1 MKSFRGK
8 LYALLGAGMVLQMG
22 GCSITDVVGEAL
34 NSAIPDLV
42 GRLLGA

>member
-1 MKSFRGK
+1 MKSLRGK
-8 LYALLGAGMVLQMG
+8 VFALLGAGMIFQMG

>member
-34 NSAIPDLV
+34 NSAIPALV
-42 GRLLGA
+42 GSLLGA